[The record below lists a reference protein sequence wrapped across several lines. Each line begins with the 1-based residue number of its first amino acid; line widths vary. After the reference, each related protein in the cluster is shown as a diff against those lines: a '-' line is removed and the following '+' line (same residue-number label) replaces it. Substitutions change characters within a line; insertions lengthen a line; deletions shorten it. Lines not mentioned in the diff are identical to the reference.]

1 MTSILHKD
9 QMNINV
15 ILAKKNLCSET
26 PKHIFEKKN
35 VTFVK
40 KDSLD

>member
-15 ILAKKNLCSET
+15 ILAKKNHVQKYLLNTYLKKCD
-26 PKHIFEKKN
+26 ILEK
-35 VTFVK
+35 
-40 KDSLD
+40 DIL